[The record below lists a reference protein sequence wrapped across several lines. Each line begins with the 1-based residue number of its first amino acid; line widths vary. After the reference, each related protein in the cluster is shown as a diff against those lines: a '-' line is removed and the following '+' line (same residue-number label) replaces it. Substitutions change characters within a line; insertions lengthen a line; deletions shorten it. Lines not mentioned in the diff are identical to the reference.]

1 MKFNSTIF
9 LSVSFLFCILCTLSV
24 SAQQPVEFVENKGQW
39 DNSVLYKGQIGSGA
53 FYLQRAGFS
62 VLMYN
67 TDDLNKMYEKKH
79 GHSDEAGGAHAAE
92 TAARKAYPRP
102 GSGSGGGK
110 IEDSG
115 ILRSHI
121 YKVEF
126 EGGNANALQQKEKPL
141 ASYNNYFI
149 GNDPS
154 KWASACKIY
163 QAVTYKGVY
172 PNIDIRYY
180 ASGNDLKYDIIVHP
194 GGNVNDIV
202 MNYEGAEK
210 LQIKKG
216 ELIIQT
222 SVGNVKELSPY
233 TYQLSSES
241 GRKEITCKYVIEG
254 GNKVR
259 FKVKEYDPSK
269 TLVIDP
275 TMIFATFTGSL
286 SNQWGFTAT
295 YGSDGSLY
303 SGGIVF
309 GDRFLV
315 SPGAYQSSWGGGEFD
330 IGIMKF
336 NSNGTNRVYATYIGG
351 SDEDQPHSL
360 VEDSQGNLV
369 VMGRTRSPKSGNGAY
384 PLKPAGNIQNNGG
397 GFDIVVTKLNRNGTD
412 IIGSKRIGGTGND
425 GVNSGAERTRERLK
439 LFYGDDSRSEV
450 IVDGSDNIYFVSSTE
465 SNSNNA
471 SERFPTTAG
480 AAQSQPGGDEND
492 QDGVLVKLSPDVSTL
507 LYSTRIGGAGD
518 DGAYVIAINPVDNNI
533 YIAGATSSKSGFP
546 GIPSSGV
553 VNSSFQGGDIDG
565 FISIFSSGGSLLRS
579 TYIGAQGQ
587 SVVDAIYGLKFDPSG
602 FPYITGVTLGNW
614 QVTPGAYNNPGGKQF
629 IVKLQPDL
637 SAVVYSTVFGST
649 TNNNRYNISPVAFSV
664 DQCENVYVAGWG
676 GSVLG
681 AQDPFRV
688 AGTNGMPVKGCSVI
702 LNGCRTD
709 GQDFYFFVLKRDA
722 ADILFGAF
730 YGLYGGLADHVDGG
744 TSRFDARG
752 IIYQAICAAC
762 NIALVPGN
770 PRYPTTPGAWRV
782 ESGSPES
789 CNLAALKIEMNFSG
803 VLNGLRPSI
812 NGIPYKTYGCVP
824 LTVDFIDTL
833 QRGRLYI
840 WDFGDG
846 NKDTTTTFN
855 TSNTYNSLGTY
866 QVTLISIDSSQC
878 IIADTAYTTIRVRQ
892 DRAALGMN
900 YAKIPPCDSLSYDF
914 INNSV
919 APPGKPF
926 TDTSFVWDFGD
937 GSPTIVAGLTTQQHT
952 YASPGTYNVIL
963 TLKDTSYCNGPES
976 DTMRISVA
984 ANVKAIFETD
994 PGGCVPHTAVFENT
1008 SEAGQTYLWTF
1019 GDGASSTDFAP
1030 THVYDAVG
1038 TYTVKLVVTDPNTC
1052 NKVDSTTRTIT
1063 VRNKPTAGFT
1073 FSPAQPQEN
1082 TPTSFT
1088 NTSIG
1093 AVRYSW
1099 DFGDGETS
1107 TLTNPVHQYNK
1118 TATYN
1123 ACLIAY
1129 NEFGCPDTL
1138 CQPVSALVSPLIA
1151 VPSAFSPNGDGVN
1164 DYVYVRG
1171 YAIDKMVFRIYN
1183 RWGQLVFQTAD
1194 RRQGWD
1200 GKYKGVVQPMDAYAY
1215 TLEVEFTDGTR
1226 ATKQGDIT
1234 LLR

>member
-1 MKFNSTIF
+1 MKSNSTIF
-9 LSVSFLFCILCTLSV
+9 LFISFLFCALLSTLSV
-24 SAQQPVEFVENKGQW
+24 LAQQPVEFVENKGQW
-39 DNSVLYKGQIGSGA
+39 DNSILYKGQIGSGS
-53 FYLQRAGFS
+53 FYLQKSGFS

-67 TDDLNKMYEKKH
+67 TDDLKAMYEHKH
-79 GHSDEAGGAHAAE
+79 GHPLETEGAKTSEISAK
-92 TAARKAYPRP
+92 KAYPKP
-102 GSGSGGGK
+102 ATGPGGGK
-110 IEDSG
+110 GEEGG

-121 YKVEF
+121 YKVQF
-126 EGGNANALQQKEKPL
+126 EGGNINAPQQKEKPL

-154 KWASACKIY
+154 KWGSGCKIY
-163 QAVTYKGVY
+163 QAVTYQNVY

-180 ASGNDLKYDIIVHP
+180 SSGKDLKYDIIVHP

-233 TYQLSSES
+233 SYQSSAQT
-241 GRKEITCKYVIEG
+241 GRKEISCKYVIEG
-254 GNKVR
+254 GNKVK
-259 FKVKEYDPSK
+259 FKVKEYDPSQ

-295 YGSDGSLY
+295 YGRDGSLY

-309 GDRFLV
+309 GDHFLV
-315 SPGAYQSSWGGGEFD
+315 SPGAYQSNWGGGEFD

-351 SDEDQPHSL
+351 ADEDQPHSL

-369 VMGRTRSPKSGNGAY
+369 VMGRTRAPISGNGAY
-384 PLKPAGNIQNNGG
+384 PLKPAGNIQNSGG
-397 GFDIVVTKLNRNGTD
+397 GFDIVVTKLNTTGTD
-412 IIGSKRIGGTGND
+412 IIGSKRLGGTGSD
-425 GVNSGAERTRERLK
+425 GVNSGTDRTRERLK

-450 IVDGSDNIYFVSSTE
+450 IVDGSDNIYLVSSTE
-465 SNSNNA
+465 SNSTNA

-480 AAQSQPGGDEND
+480 AAQSDPGGD

-507 LYSTRIGGAGD
+507 LYSTRIGGGGD
-518 DGAYVIAINPVDNNI
+518 DGAYVIAINPINNNI
-533 YIAGATSSKSGFP
+533 YVAGATSSNSSNEAFP
-546 GIPSSGV
+546 GVPSSGV
-553 VNSSFQGGDIDG
+553 IYPSFQGGEIDG
-565 FISIFSSGGSLLRS
+565 FISIFSSSGALIRS
-579 TYIGAQGQ
+579 TYIGAAGQ
-587 SVVDAIYGLKFDPSG
+587 SSVDAVYGLKFDPSG

-614 QVTPGAYNNPGGKQF
+614 LVTPGVYSNAGSKQF
-629 IVKLQPDL
+629 IMKLQPDL
-637 SAVVYSTVFGST
+637 SAAVYSTIFG
-649 TNNNRYNISPVAFSV
+649 TNANRYNISPVAFSV

-676 GSVLG
+676 GQVVG
-681 AQDPFRV
+681 PNDPFRV
-688 AGTNGMPVKGCSVI
+688 SGTTGMPVKGCSAI
-702 LNGCRTD
+702 LNGCTTD
-709 GQDFYFFVLKRDA
+709 DNDFYFFVLEKNA
-722 ADILFGAF
+722 QDILFGAF
-730 YGLYGGLADHVDGG
+730 YGLKGGLSDHVDGG
-744 TSRFDARG
+744 TSRFDAKG

-762 NIALVPGN
+762 NIASIPGD
-770 PRYPTTPGAWRV
+770 PRYPTTPGAWRI
-782 ESGSPES
+782 ESGAPDA
-789 CNLAALKIEMNFSG
+789 CNLAALKIELNFSG
-803 VLNGLRPSI
+803 VINGLRPSI
-812 NGIPYKTYGCVP
+812 SGIPYKTYGCVP

-855 TSNTYNSLGTY
+855 TSNTYTSLGTY
-866 QVTLISIDSSQC
+866 NVTLISIDSSQC

-892 DRAALGMN
+892 DRATLAMD
-900 YAKIPPCDSLSYDF
+900 YAKIPPCTALSYNF

-919 APPGKPF
+919 APPGEPF
-926 TDTSFVWDFGD
+926 NDSSFVWDFGD
-937 GSPTIVAGLTTQQHT
+937 GSPPVVAGITTQTHS

-963 TLKDTSYCNGPES
+963 TLTDTSYCNGPES
-976 DTMRISVA
+976 DTMQISVA

-994 PGGCVPHTAVFENT
+994 PGGCVPHTAVFQNI
-1008 SEAGQTYLWTF
+1008 SEAGRTYLWDF
-1019 GDGASSTDFAP
+1019 GDGATSTDFAP
-1030 THVYDAVG
+1030 THEYIAVG

-1052 NKVDSTTRTIT
+1052 NVVDSTTRTIT
-1063 VRNKPTAGFT
+1063 VRDKPTAGFT
-1073 FSPAQPQEN
+1073 FSPTQPQEN

-1123 ACLIAY
+1123 ACLVAY